1 MKRTFIASMALSLT
15 IALSGVASAGLVS
28 GDDGN
33 PGLPDLIYDSM
44 TGEVSLDS
52 TEADLAKV
60 RHAAADAG
68 VEIASLA
75 CALHFQ
81 WPFSSDDPTIRA
93 KAIDIGR
100 KALDAAKALGT
111 DAVLIIPGVVEVL
124 WDPSIPIVGYA
135 DAWNRATDGI
145 GELMPHAEAAGVAIC
160 CENVWNKFLLSPIE
174 MASFVDQFDSPWV
187 AAYFD
192 VGNCV
197 INSYPQ
203 DWIRVLGK
211 RIRRVHLK
219 DFRKSVGTLNG
230 FVDLLSGDVD
240 WPEVIRALKE
250 VGYDGPLT
258 AEMIPPY
265 AHYPEVL
272 IENTSRAMDA
282 IMGRK

>member
-1 MKRTFIASMALSLT
+1 MKKSISYWSFPGGLDASKP
-15 IALSGVASAGLVS
+15 VAEAFGEAKAAGFEAVEVAI
-28 GDDGN
+28 G
-33 PGLPDLIYDSM
+33 M
-44 TGEVSLDS
+44 TGEITPDS

-60 RHAAADAG
+60 KQAAADAG
-68 VEIASLA
+68 MEIASLA

-81 WPFSSDDPTIRA
+81 WPFSSDDPAVRA
-93 KAIDIGR
+93 KAMEIGR
-100 KALDAAKALGT
+100 KALDAANALGT

-135 DAWNRATDGI
+135 DAWKRASEGI
-145 GELMPHAEAAGVAIC
+145 GGLADHAQGAGVAIC
-160 CENVWNKFLLSPIE
+160 CENVWNKFLLSPME
-174 MASFVDQFDSPWV
+174 MASFIDQFNSPWV

-197 INSYPQ
+197 LNSYPQ
-203 DWIRVLGK
+203 DWIRILGK
-211 RIRRVHLK
+211 RIKRVHLK

-282 IMGRK
+282 MLRDA

>member
-1 MKRTFIASMALSLT
+1 MKKSISYWSFPGGLDASKP
-15 IALSGVASAGLVS
+15 VAEAFREAKAYGYEAMEVAIST
-28 GDDGN
+28 
-33 PGLPDLIYDSM
+33 
-44 TGEVSLDS
+44 TGEISLDS
-52 TEADLAKV
+52 SGADLAKV
-60 RHAAADAG
+60 KQAAADEG
-68 VEIASLA
+68 MEIASLA

-81 WPFSSDDPTIRA
+81 WPFSSDDPAVRA
-93 KAIDIGR
+93 KAMDIGR
-100 KALDAAKALGT
+100 KALDVANGLGT

-135 DAWNRATDGI
+135 DACDRAALGI
-145 GELMPHAEAAGVAIC
+145 GDLVSHAQAAGVAIC
-160 CENVWNKFLLSPIE
+160 CENVWNKFLLSPVE
-174 MASFVDQFDSPWV
+174 MASFIDQFNSPWV

-192 VGNCV
+192 VGNCLL
-197 INSYPQ
+197 NGYPQ
-203 DWIRVLGK
+203 DWIRILGK

-219 DFRKSVGTLNG
+219 DFRRSVGTLNG

-282 IMGRK
+282 ILGRKR